1 MAPNKR
7 LRTTRS
13 VQPMEA
19 PTQHDSI
26 GDGPSLQGATSND
39 DLGVFLPNEDPEQ
52 TIPTPGERRRG
63 VTRMPDIWNLSE
75 DEKVIIEFNAL
86 GQPICDQG
94 GRFSTFAGTLVKDK
108 NIMSIDVANWKK
120 VPNRHKADEWNLI
133 QKKFFIPER
142 QASKIKKWVLQNMGK
157 QLREYRNALKTTH
170 FSNSLT
176 AAEIVASADSTKI
189 NIMQFANLVNY
200 WKDGKVQEKAQ
211 VAKVSRSKQEIQH
224 ASGTKSFARRA
235 NEMRKSTG
243 AIPTRPAVF
252 VDTHKHNDGTH
263 VNNKTRRIVSK
274 VEESI
279 MQELPNSQEGTQ
291 VGNMMYHQ
299 NDAYSKSLG
308 KERRGRVR
316 GFGLGI
322 TPSSLPGHGS

>member
-142 QASKIKKWVLQNMGK
+142 QAPKIKKWVLQNMGK
-157 QLREYRNALKTTH
+157 QLRDYRNELKTTH

-176 AAEIVASADSTKI
+176 AAKIVASADSTKI
-189 NIMQFANLVNY
+189 NIMQFANL
-200 WKDGKVQEKAQ
+200 EKAQ
-211 VAKVSRSKQEIQH
+211 VAK
-224 ASGTKSFARRA
+224 
-235 NEMRKSTG
+235 RKSAG
-243 AIPTRPAVF
+243 AIPTRPAII
-252 VDTHKHNDGTH
+252 VDTHKHNDGMH
-263 VNNKTRRIVSK
+263 VNEETRRIVSQI
-274 VEESI
+274 EESI
-279 MQELPNSQEGTQ
+279 MQEPPNSQKGTQ
-291 VGNMMYHQ
+291 VGSMMYHH

-308 KERRGRVR
+308 KEHHGCMC

-322 TPSSLPGHGS
+322 TPSSLPGHGSSQSIASASTSEDAQELTALRKMHKKEQH